1 VILAH
6 RSEETD
12 LVLCGLAVQ
21 GIFESCIASFVLLL
35 ERDLILGDTHDV
47 VLRGD
52 ELEAMSSTMQ
62 TRIEEMARTS
72 EMKEG
77 NRYCMNLP
85 DEKLPYLV

>member
-1 VILAH
+1 
-6 RSEETD
+6 
-12 LVLCGLAVQ
+12 
-21 GIFESCIASFVLLL
+21 
-35 ERDLILGDTHDV
+35 